1 MQPPKRSDQELDFE
15 LDFLSLE
22 EHRTIRTLTQIL
34 YWTQPLAESDDE
46 FIEFLGQV
54 CSEPD
59 QAQQDSQ
66 HKLLNNF
73 LRSIDGE
80 GSEAIAVLPG
90 RFKASGLALFAAG
103 SQRPLNDLVSVDN
116 RQEGEGGLKPANA
129 PQNGSKGTIASKE
142 ERCRVG
148 FTRYEVPPGFV
159 HDPLPSFFDL
169 LQERGGEV
177 PPALTLQLT
186 LVLLKH
192 GQAQIGKEARRKSYE
207 DFSLFITC
215 VGLSRLW
222 ERFDFGA
229 TSRNF
234 YQIIRLLDEDEP
246 TPASLTD
253 AVRDLKSPRAHEER
267 FSDVARFTEP
277 MKSDFKVLLKK
288 LRLVSGFD
296 YRQSGKIEYDTPRV
310 FYRALSSL
318 LKRLRDTLNC
328 AKLYQPKGGQSTFD
342 RAAFG
347 DAICAL
353 EGTVHLLWR
362 FVDRFREEIHLT
374 LKWVAGECKLR
385 DGACQSSKDRVG
397 MAGTYLEGEHVI
409 PLEEIKMKWNWPG
422 ACLQWLEL
430 LVAQQAATRDIH
442 VWAPFR
448 TRKSKSLRQLVPQA
462 KIHTIQFR
470 SAPWDRGSHDM
481 SNVRQEL
488 EQEKW
493 LFKTHGIALI
503 AWLEHNGHTDLD
515 AAEFK
520 GSVHCETTL
529 LTLQA
534 LTLPGAFRGWNWG
547 VPSPE
552 KTSQCLRSRNITVP
566 PQVITSLRA
575 SREVLGLSRRCCQ
588 GCRAVFYAI
597 RDLQNFRRR
606 LPPPSFHGV
615 WLPMA
620 LPPWTPRNI
629 GLKLLD
635 QLELEIQHRG
645 RLAFDLL
652 PLEER
657 KELSRLFD
665 PDYCP
670 EDHDPDDE
678 QDHYHESLSPLYDSS
693 DPDLES
699 PPEGL

>member
-103 SQRPLNDLVSVDN
+103 SQRPLDDLVSVDN

-148 FTRYEVPPGFV
+148 FTRCDVPPGFV
-159 HDPLPSFFDL
+159 HDPLSYFFDL
-169 LQERGGEV
+169 QQERGGEV

-207 DFSLFITC
+207 EFSLFITC

-374 LKWVAGECKLR
+374 LNGSSSLLPSKLPPE
-385 DGACQSSKDRVG
+385 
-397 MAGTYLEGEHVI
+397 T
-409 PLEEIKMKWNWPG
+409 
-422 ACLQWLEL
+422 
-430 LVAQQAATRDIH
+430 ATRDIH

-699 PPEGL
+699 PPEGPRKAP